1 MKKLCLGTFFKILC
15 QTRAASV
22 KQRELLGAFLS
33 CVKYDS
39 DYNANDDT
47 FQGHLKS
54 GHDNVTS
61 DFATTVRDEN
71 PDTIFEYISTA
82 VMPMLDQSKQKQVI
96 LAFRAIIT
104 EDTYITDTDNLGP
117 TAGYTKADILKKKTF
132 SYVGLITNLF
142 IYCVTQPEN
151 KPYQTNIR
159 EITTGFVDG
168 FTPYIANINV
178 SETLP
183 LAPMPLDL
191 SARYKDFSAVF
202 DEIIHPHTL
211 SLPNPSQ
218 VKYYCLK
225 VSDYGFDHI
234 AISNFIKQNLGRYL
248 FSRVKRNEYAING
261 NAEDITHEAATAL
274 RKRGTVTTTAHFAE
288 IMLYSF
294 LECALGAP
302 KVMSKIELQDLGGT
316 YKSKSSGVHLLSIDG
331 GTTISHQLVFGSTD
345 MLCTLSD
352 AVDSAFGQI
361 VDINSS
367 ATDEHQL
374 VESNIMNGAFSPEV
388 TVALKEIIIPQKN
401 KPKRPDTAFGVFLG
415 YNVCVPNVDSLS
427 SEEYPSALLRQR
439 QADILACVP
448 YIQSKIDTLRLSRHS
463 FYIYVLP
470 LNDIETERTQI
481 MNRALGV

>member
-1 MKKLCLGTFFKILC
+1 
-15 QTRAASV
+15 
-22 KQRELLGAFLS
+22 
-33 CVKYDS
+33 
-39 DYNANDDT
+39 
-47 FQGHLKS
+47 
-54 GHDNVTS
+54 
-61 DFATTVRDEN
+61 
-71 PDTIFEYISTA
+71 
-82 VMPMLDQSKQKQVI
+82 
-96 LAFRAIIT
+96 
-104 EDTYITDTDNLGP
+104 
-117 TAGYTKADILKKKTF
+117 
-132 SYVGLITNLF
+132 
-142 IYCVTQPEN
+142 
-151 KPYQTNIR
+151 
-159 EITTGFVDG
+159 
-168 FTPYIANINV
+168 
-178 SETLP
+178 
-183 LAPMPLDL
+183 
-191 SARYKDFSAVF
+191 
-202 DEIIHPHTL
+202 
-211 SLPNPSQ
+211 
-218 VKYYCLK
+218 
-225 VSDYGFDHI
+225 
-234 AISNFIKQNLGRYL
+234 
-248 FSRVKRNEYAING
+248 
-261 NAEDITHEAATAL
+261 
-274 RKRGTVTTTAHFAE
+274 
-288 IMLYSF
+288 
-294 LECALGAP
+294 
-302 KVMSKIELQDLGGT
+302 MSKIELQDLGGT

-427 SEEYPSALLRQR
+427 SEEYPSALLRQM